1 MNVPSYQMHN
11 VLNVYSKQLRQ
22 NMASA
27 DRTKPPARLSE
38 DRVSLTPEVKRQAT
52 IEKVSRDILSKISSY
67 GSLHRG
73 RPGVLEQADVSSK
86 ASSSSA
92 EVENRTFI
100 FNAIDKINNKT
111 RNTLSVDDSSV
122 LIQRLDQLAK
132 QAADKTPQT

>member
-27 DRTKPPARLSE
+27 DRTKPPARQPE

-52 IEKVSRDILSKISSY
+52 IEKVSRDILSKISRY
-67 GSLHRG
+67 GSHHTG

>member
-22 NMASA
+22 NMDSA
-27 DRTKPPARLSE
+27 DRTKPPASLPE

-67 GSLHRG
+67 GSHHTG